1 MATIVVGTSENP
13 MPSAVSSAPVAGRM
27 VFEHAVFNPQESPE
41 QRLILYSPVPG
52 EDDTPAKLDELLAP

>member
-1 MATIVVGTSENP
+1 

-27 VFEHAVFNPQESPE
+27 IFEHAVFNPQEFPE

-52 EDDTPAKLDELLAP
+52 EDDTPAKLDELLAR